1 MKQEEK
7 PLLCPDCNTYAA
19 QDDIVCP
26 RCGKL
31 LDRQPTEEEELM
43 RFRQGRHLRRTEA
56 EVPPPPVTP
65 GSTGASRSFEDTR
78 PRETAEETGAAYS
91 QRERLARTGRY
102 YGLEDGLMD
111 DTPMT
116 YGVSENPTIMLQ
128 SQRRSRAKRGLR
140 MKRLVNWAYV
150 LIGCFVLCIALLIG
164 AYVFLTRTPSGQV
177 IMARM
182 GQDAT
187 SAAMWQVG
195 QEYLHTGDIDQA
207 IAYFLIARAKD
218 EEADEPNVTGLL
230 QLGSAYEANDQLDE
244 AEAVYA
250 YIYTEVVPS
259 APDAYRAQ
267 VRVLLAQGRQADAAR
282 LLSEAYKQTGVAS
295 FRSQRLEILPDVPS
309 ASVMAGYYNAA
320 QTIELLQGQ
329 DCEVWYTLDKFATL
343 PEGGILYEGPI
354 VLSEGEHQ
362 LRAVAVD
369 GDLVSDIMRSDYQIY
384 LPTPLQPDCNLAPNT
399 YSSKKKV
406 TLKPGSLTKEQLE
419 KNPGYAAT
427 IDDPVAQTIT
437 IYYTIDGSQPD
448 KDSPIYDGTQIQL
461 GNFGGY
467 VYLKAVSV
475 NGYGKQGNMLER
487 TFKFDTSPT
496 YRKMYNTDD
505 VIPGLQLGTTTREA
519 FQTKYGTGEGPEIIL
534 QDTVEGECEKYTYD
548 WGYASFMKIKS
559 GWVLSDLKFTTDQFD
574 GPRNTSVGMA
584 ESKITALFK
593 DCGQPVGSTGIKRG
607 LYYENEDKQ
616 GVIAILTSGERIIYY
631 RIGTADGHVWQLEY
645 EIASGGSCTSI
656 RWVFER

>member
-1 MKQEEK
+1 M
-7 PLLCPDCNTYAA
+7 LCPDCNTYAA
-19 QDDIVCP
+19 EDDIVCP

-43 RFRQGRHLRRTEA
+43 RFRQGRHLRRAQA
-56 EVPPPPVTP
+56 ELPPPPAAP

-78 PRETAEETGAAYS
+78 PRETAEETGAVYTR
-91 QRERLARTGRY
+91 RESLAGTGRF
-102 YGLEDGLMD
+102 YGLEDGMMD
-111 DTPMT
+111 DMPMD

-128 SQRRSRAKRGLR
+128 SQRSSRARRGAR

-150 LIGCFVLCIALLIG
+150 LIGCIVLVIALLIG
-164 AYVFLTRTPSGQV
+164 TFIFLTRTPSGQV
-177 IMARM
+177 LMARM

-195 QEYLHTGDIDQA
+195 QEYLHTGDIDKA
-207 IAYFLIARAKD
+207 IEYFLIARAKD

-244 AEAVYA
+244 AEAVYE

-267 VRVLLAQGRQADAAR
+267 VRVLLAQDRQADAAV
-282 LLSEAYKQTGVAS
+282 LLAQAYQQTGVTS
-295 FRSQRLEILPDVPS
+295 FRSQRLEILPEVPS

-320 QTIELLQGQ
+320 QTIELIQGQ

-343 PEGGILYEGPI
+343 PEDGILYEEPI

-406 TLKPGSLTKEQLE
+406 TLKPGTLSKEALE

-427 IDDPVAQTIT
+427 LDDPVAQTVT

-448 KDSPIYDGTQIQL
+448 QDSPIYDGTQITL
-461 GNFGGY
+461 GNYGGY

-487 TFKFDTSPT
+487 TFKFNTSPS
-496 YRKMYNTDD
+496 YRKMYNTEDT
-505 VIPGLQLGTTTREA
+505 IAGLTLGTTTRED
-519 FQTKYGTGEGPEIIL
+519 FQAKYGVGEGPELII
-534 QDTVEGECEKYTYD
+534 QETVEGECERYTYD

-559 GWVLSDLKFTTDQFD
+559 GWVLSDLKFTNSQFD

-584 ESKITALFK
+584 EAKITALFK
-593 DCGQPVGSTGIKRG
+593 DCGQVVGATGIKRG
-607 LYYENEDKQ
+607 LYYDNEDKQ
-616 GVIAILTSGERIIYY
+616 GVISIRSNGEKTIYY

-645 EIASGGSCTSI
+645 EIAATGSCTSI
-656 RWVFER
+656 RWVYER